1 MREFLSV
8 AFLFIRPFQ
17 ETGELR
23 IRKGDVDKV
32 RLMAGTSE
40 KGAGWNH
47 LMASGVIEYIDCEE
61 EETSMVAMF
70 HKDLVEKGK

>member
-1 MREFLSV
+1 MC
-8 AFLFIRPFQ
+8 Q
-17 ETGELR
+17 DTGELR
-23 IRKGDVDKV
+23 IRKGDVNQV
-32 RLMAGTSE
+32 RSMVGSAE

-47 LMASGVIEYIDCEE
+47 LMEKGVIEYIDCEE